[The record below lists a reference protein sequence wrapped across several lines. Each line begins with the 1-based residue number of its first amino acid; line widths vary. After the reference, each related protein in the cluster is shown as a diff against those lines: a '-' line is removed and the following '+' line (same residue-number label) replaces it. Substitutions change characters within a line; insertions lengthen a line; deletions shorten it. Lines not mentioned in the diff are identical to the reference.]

1 MSHREKIAWLSLI
14 AMAVAYGP
22 YFMFV
27 GRGPGHW
34 EPFPQLHPL
43 GLFALL
49 SIVRM
54 LILGAGYLYLRLG
67 SPREDRAPRDERD
80 RAIEHR
86 SLSIAYYVLIA
97 GMILVGCIM
106 PFSSTGWSIVNAAI
120 FWIVAAEVVHY
131 GVVVASYRVQAT
143 S

>member
-1 MSHREKIAWLSLI
+1 MSYREKIAWLSLI

-27 GRGPGHW
+27 ARDPAPW
-34 EPFPQLHPL
+34 EPLPHLHPL
-43 GLFALL
+43 GLFALV

-67 SPREDRAPRDERD
+67 SPREERPPLDERD

-86 SLSIAYYVLIA
+86 SISAAYYVLIA
-97 GMILVGCIM
+97 GMILVGCFM
-106 PFSSTGWSIVNAAI
+106 PFSSTGWTIVNAAI

-131 GVVVASYRVQAT
+131 SVAVASFRLQA
-143 S
+143 SS